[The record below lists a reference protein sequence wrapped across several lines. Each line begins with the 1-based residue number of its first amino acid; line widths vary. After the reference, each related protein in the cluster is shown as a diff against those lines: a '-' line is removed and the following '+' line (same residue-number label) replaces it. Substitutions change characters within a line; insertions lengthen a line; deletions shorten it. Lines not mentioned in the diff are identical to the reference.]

1 MYVLCPKDLVLMIF
15 LYLMP
20 TQRKIVIKEHFGID
34 IMSYQFL
41 LELSSGKLD
50 AAVFSLKNEFKL
62 KTCAAG

>member
-1 MYVLCPKDLVLMIF
+1 MYVLCPKGLVLMIF

-20 TQRKIVIKEHFGID
+20 TQWKIFIKEHFGID

-50 AAVFSLKNEFKL
+50 AGVFSLKNEFKL